1 LCFYGTPKTKKM
13 RLAISGW
20 RGMTTRDHL
29 PIFQQAM
36 EDLIVTHNQIPVLVI
51 TGGARGA
58 DAMGEQWAKDHD
70 IELKVLTPEYSKY
83 GSKAPLL
90 RNTEIVRECTHLLAF
105 PHASGS
111 GTQDA
116 IRKAMKTDKIVSVVH
131 L

>member
-1 LCFYGTPKTKKM
+1 M

-29 PIFQQAM
+29 HIFQQAM
-36 EDLIVTHNQIPVLVI
+36 VDLIVEHNQIPVLVI

-58 DAMGEQWAKDHD
+58 DAMGEAWALEHK
-70 IELKVLTPEYSKY
+70 IELKVFLPEYKKH
-83 GSKAPLL
+83 GKRAPLL
-90 RNTEIVRECTHLLAF
+90 RNTDIIKECTHLLAF
-105 PHASGS
+105 PHKDGS

-116 IRKAMKTDKIVSVVH
+116 IRKAMKMDKIVSVVH